1 MLSLKIGRVKSKIP
15 KSSGHIGHM
24 IIMENMVI
32 KLSNISQTIT
42 IIIIQLSQNGVTK
55 NGKIGHKTPS
65 SSLRLPG
72 ATGGIFLCVRITR
85 GRRDV
90 VVKTR

>member
-1 MLSLKIGRVKSKIP
+1 
-15 KSSGHIGHM
+15 M

-55 NGKIGHKTPS
+55 NGKIGHNPQQLPAAARCDRRHLPLCPDHPGTAGRCGED
-65 SSLRLPG
+65 SLMTDQQG
-72 ATGGIFLCVRITR
+72 
-85 GRRDV
+85 
-90 VVKTR
+90 K